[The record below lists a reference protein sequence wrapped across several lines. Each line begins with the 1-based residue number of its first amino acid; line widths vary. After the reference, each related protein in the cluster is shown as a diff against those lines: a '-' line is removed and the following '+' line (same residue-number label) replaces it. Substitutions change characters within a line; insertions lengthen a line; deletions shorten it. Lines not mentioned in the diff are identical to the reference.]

1 MVSAAFLIYVQ
12 HLPHFNVNPLLAG
25 KFTINNYIRFRGDH
39 AQQPQTYP
47 EFYGSYFL

>member
-1 MVSAAFLIYVQ
+1 MVSAALLISVQ
-12 HLPHFNVNPLLAG
+12 HLTHFNVNPLRAG